1 MSDRDKKQCCDT
13 HSLFV
18 QPAFRERDDLYNR
31 VIVKPKDRW
40 RIILCRHALQFILQ
54 KRSAKTPNAGVW
66 VGKSYCTTRD
76 SLIGVCSHLGLL
88 SDANTEAVLHAL
100 PEKASDT
107 KLFHQFST
115 NPTTGDI

>member
-1 MSDRDKKQCCDT
+1 MVMSDRDKKQCCDT

-54 KRSAKTPNAGVW
+54 KRSTKTPNAGVW

-76 SLIGVCSHLGLL
+76 SLIDVCSHLGLL

-100 PEKASDT
+100 PDRARDYRR
-107 KLFHQFST
+107 
-115 NPTTGDI
+115 N